1 MLSYDMGK
9 RGNAS
14 RYDYLYRR
22 IRHDIAHGNILPD
35 EKLPSKRALARNLGV
50 SVITVEAAYAQ
61 LIAEGY
67 VRAEERRGYFACELS
82 PVARGGQCGGK
93 RDGQR
98 GGDHL
103 RGIAASDSIPENAIR
118 RPSPASAGLTQ
129 FPAASSERRLASPG
143 TSARMAEGVPAFASE
158 GGPATPAPSS
168 ESAATALFPYQTW
181 ARVMRRTLAE
191 ESSATLA
198 QAALGAG
205 SPRLRRAIAAYL
217 REYRGMDVPAERI
230 VVAAGSQTLYQ
241 LIIQLLGRERA
252 FAIESPGYPL
262 LERMYDAQGAR
273 CTSVPLVAGGID
285 VAALRESGAS
295 VAHVMPAHQFPTGVV
310 MSAAHRRDL
319 LNWSRMDAARAFS
332 SDGPRGRFIIEDDY
346 DAEFRMSGRPIG
358 AARERRCGG
367 ARHLFEL
374 VHEKPRCG
382 IPHRLYGPPRGP
394 RCAIRAQTGF
404 LLEHGQP
411 TRAACPR
418 PLHRAGALRAA
429 CEPPAY
435 PCEAAAGWAGGP
447 RARELPLRRKSR
459 SKGSTGDFTSR
470 CACAKARKTA
480 LWGHCRRRACSLPS
494 WGEALLP
501 GRALNRGSR
510 SLRSTA
516 RASTSRNLSCRSAA
530 RGGVLVCRGLGG
542 MLALRGARGGF
553 LFTVGMRAPFRRSA
567 SA

>member
-82 PVARGGQCGGK
+82 PVARGGQCGGQCG
-93 RDGQR
+93 GQR

-129 FPAASSERRLASPG
+129 SPEQRLASPG
-143 TSARMAEGVPAFASE
+143 TSERMVEGVPAFASE
-158 GGPATPAPSS
+158 GGLATPAPSS

-273 CTSVPLVAGGID
+273 CASVPLAAGGID
-285 VAALRESGAS
+285 VAALSESGAS

-346 DAEFRMSGRPIG
+346 DADFRMSGRPIAPLASVDVAGRVIYLNSFTKSLG
-358 AARERRCGG
+358 AAFRIAYMALPEDL
-367 ARHLFEL
+367 AAQFEL
-374 VHEKPRCG
+374 KLGFYSNTVSPLEQLALARFIEQGHYER
-382 IPHRLYGPPRGP
+382 HVNRLRTHVKRLQDGLVGRVRESSLAQEVAFEGLDRGLYFSMRVRKGTQDRAVGALQAAGVQLAFLGRGP
-394 RCAIRAQTGF
+394 LAWSGAQSGESVF
-404 LLEHGQP
+404 
-411 TRAACPR
+411 
-418 PLHRAGALRAA
+418 ALN
-429 CEPPAY
+429 CESLNI
-435 PCEAAAGWAGGP
+435 E
-447 RARELPLRRKSR
+447 EL
-459 SKGSTGDFTSR
+459 
-470 CACAKARKTA
+470 
-480 LWGHCRRRACSLPS
+480 
-494 WGEALLP
+494 LLP
-501 GRALNRGSR
+501 
-510 SLRSTA
+510 
-516 RASTSRNLSCRSAA
+516 
-530 RGGVLVCRGLGG
+530 
-542 MLALRGARGGF
+542 
-553 LFTVGMRAPFRRSA
+553 
-567 SA
+567 

>member
-82 PVARGGQCGGK
+82 PVARGGK

-103 RGIAASDSIPENAIR
+103 RGIAASDSISENAIR

-129 FPAASSERRLASPG
+129 SPERRLASPG

-241 LIIQLLGRERA
+241 LIIQLLGRDRT

-273 CTSVPLVAGGID
+273 CASVPLAAGGID
-285 VAALRESGAS
+285 VAALNESGAS

-332 SDGPRGRFIIEDDY
+332 SEGPRGRFIIEDDY
-346 DAEFRMSGRPIG
+346 DAEFRMSGRPIAPLASVDVAGRVIYLNSFAKSLG
-358 AARERRCGG
+358 AAFRIAYMALPEDL
-367 ARHLFEL
+367 AAQFEL
-374 VHEKPRCG
+374 KLGFYSNTVSPLEQLALARFIEQGHYER
-382 IPHRLYGPPRGP
+382 HVNRLRTHVKRLQDGLVGRVRESSLAQEVAFEGLDRGLYFSMRVRKGAQDRAVGALQAAGVQLAFLGRGP
-394 RCAIRAQTGF
+394 LAWSGAQ
-404 LLEHGQP
+404 
-411 TRAACPR
+411 
-418 PLHRAGALRAA
+418 
-429 CEPPAY
+429 
-435 PCEAAAGWAGGP
+435 
-447 RARELPLRRKSR
+447 S
-459 SKGSTGDFTSR
+459 
-470 CACAKARKTA
+470 
-480 LWGHCRRRACSLPS
+480 
-494 WGEALLP
+494 GESVF
-501 GRALNRGSR
+501 ALNCE
-510 SLRSTA
+510 SL
-516 RASTSRNLSCRSAA
+516 NIEELVLS
-530 RGGVLVCRGLGG
+530 
-542 MLALRGARGGF
+542 
-553 LFTVGMRAPFRRSA
+553 
-567 SA
+567 

>member
-82 PVARGGQCGGK
+82 PVARGG
-93 RDGQR
+93 
-98 GGDHL
+98 DHL
-103 RGIAASDSIPENAIR
+103 RGIATSDSIPENAIR

-129 FPAASSERRLASPG
+129 SPERRLASPG
-143 TSARMAEGVPAFASE
+143 ASARMVEGVPAFASE
-158 GGPATPAPSS
+158 GGLATPAPSS

-217 REYRGMDVPAERI
+217 REYRGMDVPTERI

-241 LIIQLLGRERA
+241 LIIQLLGRDRA

-273 CTSVPLVAGGID
+273 CASAPLAAGGID
-285 VAALRESGAS
+285 VAALSESGAS

-332 SDGPRGRFIIEDDY
+332 SDGPCGRFIIEDDY
-346 DAEFRMSGRPIG
+346 DAEFRMSGRPIAPLASVDVAGRVIYLNSFTKSLG
-358 AARERRCGG
+358 AAFRIAYMALPEDL
-367 ARHLFEL
+367 AAQFEL
-374 VHEKPRCG
+374 KLGFYSNTVSPLEQLALARFIEQGHYER
-382 IPHRLYGPPRGP
+382 HVNRLRTHVKRLQDGLVGRVRESSLAKEVAFEGLDRGLYFSMRVRKGTQDRAVGALQAAGVQLAFLGRGP
-394 RCAIRAQTGF
+394 LAWSGAQ
-404 LLEHGQP
+404 
-411 TRAACPR
+411 
-418 PLHRAGALRAA
+418 
-429 CEPPAY
+429 
-435 PCEAAAGWAGGP
+435 
-447 RARELPLRRKSR
+447 S
-459 SKGSTGDFTSR
+459 
-470 CACAKARKTA
+470 
-480 LWGHCRRRACSLPS
+480 
-494 WGEALLP
+494 GESVF
-501 GRALNRGSR
+501 ALNCE
-510 SLRSTA
+510 SL
-516 RASTSRNLSCRSAA
+516 NIEEL
-530 RGGVLVCRGLGG
+530 VL
-542 MLALRGARGGF
+542 
-553 LFTVGMRAPFRRSA
+553 P
-567 SA
+567 

>member
-1 MLSYDMGK
+1 MLSYDMDE

-14 RYDYLYRR
+14 RYDYLYRC

-82 PVARGGQCGGK
+82 PVARGGRQGGA
-93 RDGQR
+93 RNGENARTGGVSGGAAGQR
-98 GGDHL
+98 G
-103 RGIAASDSIPENAIR
+103 
-118 RPSPASAGLTQ
+118 
-129 FPAASSERRLASPG
+129 
-143 TSARMAEGVPAFASE
+143 FASE
-158 GGPATPAPSS
+158 GATGRHAAFPDSDATQSPATSSARRPASLRFPAHTLGDSPFSDSAGDPMTFVPSS
-168 ESAATALFPYQTW
+168 GSAATALFPYQTW
-181 ARVMRRTLAE
+181 ARVMRRTLTE

-241 LIIQLLGRERA
+241 LIIQLLGRDRA

-273 CTSVPLVAGGID
+273 CASLPLAAGGID
-285 VAALRESGAS
+285 VAALSESGAS

-346 DAEFRMSGRPIG
+346 DAEFRMSGRPIAPLASVDVAGRVIYLNSFTKSLG
-358 AARERRCGG
+358 AAFRIAYMALPEDL
-367 ARHLFEL
+367 AAQFEL
-374 VHEKPRCG
+374 KLGFYSNTVSPLEQLALARFIEQGHYERHVNRLRTHVKRLQDGLVGRVHESSLAKEVAFEGLDRG
-382 IPHRLYGPPRGP
+382 LYFSMRVRKG
-394 RCAIRAQTGF
+394 AQDRAV
-404 LLEHGQP
+404 
-411 TRAACPR
+411 
-418 PLHRAGALRAA
+418 GALQ
-429 CEPPAY
+429 
-435 PCEAAAGWAGGP
+435 AAGVQLAFLGGGP
-447 RARELPLRRKSR
+447 LAWSGAQ
-459 SKGSTGDFTSR
+459 SGDSVF
-470 CACAKARKTA
+470 
-480 LWGHCRRRACSLPS
+480 
-494 WGEALLP
+494 
-501 GRALNRGSR
+501 ALNCE
-510 SLRSTA
+510 SL
-516 RASTSRNLSCRSAA
+516 NIEEL
-530 RGGVLVCRGLGG
+530 VL
-542 MLALRGARGGF
+542 
-553 LFTVGMRAPFRRSA
+553 P
-567 SA
+567 

>member
-82 PVARGGQCGGK
+82 PVARGGRQGGA
-93 RDGQR
+93 RNGENARTGGVSGGAAGQR
-98 GGDHL
+98 G
-103 RGIAASDSIPENAIR
+103 
-118 RPSPASAGLTQ
+118 
-129 FPAASSERRLASPG
+129 
-143 TSARMAEGVPAFASE
+143 FASE
-158 GGPATPAPSS
+158 GATGRHAAFPDSDATQSPATSSARRPASLRFPAHTLGDSPFSDSAGDPMTFVPSS
-168 ESAATALFPYQTW
+168 GSAATALFPYQTW
-181 ARVMRRTLAE
+181 ARVMRRTLTE

-241 LIIQLLGRERA
+241 LIIQLLGRDRA

-273 CTSVPLVAGGID
+273 CASVPLAAGGID
-285 VAALRESGAS
+285 VAALSESGAN

-346 DAEFRMSGRPIG
+346 DAEFRMSGRPIAPLASVDVAGRVIYLNSFTKSLG
-358 AARERRCGG
+358 AAFRIAYMALPEDL
-367 ARHLFEL
+367 AAQFEL
-374 VHEKPRCG
+374 KLGFYSNTVSPLEQLALARFIEQGHYER
-382 IPHRLYGPPRGP
+382 HVNRLRTHVKRLQDGLVGRVRESSLAQEVAFEGLDRGLYFSMRVRKGTQDRAVGALQAAGVQLAFLGRGP
-394 RCAIRAQTGF
+394 LAWSDAQ
-404 LLEHGQP
+404 
-411 TRAACPR
+411 
-418 PLHRAGALRAA
+418 AG
-429 CEPPAY
+429 E
-435 PCEAAAGWAGGP
+435 
-447 RARELPLRRKSR
+447 SV
-459 SKGSTGDFTSR
+459 F
-470 CACAKARKTA
+470 
-480 LWGHCRRRACSLPS
+480 
-494 WGEALLP
+494 
-501 GRALNRGSR
+501 ALNCE
-510 SLRSTA
+510 SL
-516 RASTSRNLSCRSAA
+516 NIEEL
-530 RGGVLVCRGLGG
+530 VL
-542 MLALRGARGGF
+542 
-553 LFTVGMRAPFRRSA
+553 P
-567 SA
+567 

>member
-82 PVARGGQCGGK
+82 PVARGGK

-98 GGDHL
+98 GGDHP
-103 RGIAASDSIPENAIR
+103 RGIAASDSISENAIR

-129 FPAASSERRLASPG
+129 SPERRLASPG
-143 TSARMAEGVPAFASE
+143 TSARMVEGVPAFASE

-241 LIIQLLGRERA
+241 LIIQLLGRDRT

-273 CTSVPLVAGGID
+273 CASVPLAAGGID
-285 VAALRESGAS
+285 VAALSESGAS

-332 SDGPRGRFIIEDDY
+332 SEGPRGRFIIEDDY
-346 DAEFRMSGRPIG
+346 DAEFRMSGRPIAPLASVDVAGRVIYLNSFTKSLG
-358 AARERRCGG
+358 AAFRIAYMALPEDL
-367 ARHLFEL
+367 AAQFEL
-374 VHEKPRCG
+374 KLGFYSNTVSPLEQLALARFIEQGHYERHVNHLRTHVK
-382 IPHRLYGPPRGP
+382 RLQDGLVGRVRESSLAQEVAFEGLDRGLYFSMRVRKGTQDRAVGALQAAGVQLAFLGRGP
-394 RCAIRAQTGF
+394 LAWSDAQ
-404 LLEHGQP
+404 E
-411 TRAACPR
+411 
-418 PLHRAGALRAA
+418 
-429 CEPPAY
+429 
-435 PCEAAAGWAGGP
+435 
-447 RARELPLRRKSR
+447 
-459 SKGSTGDFTSR
+459 
-470 CACAKARKTA
+470 
-480 LWGHCRRRACSLPS
+480 
-494 WGEALLP
+494 GESVF
-501 GRALNRGSR
+501 ALNCE
-510 SLRSTA
+510 SL
-516 RASTSRNLSCRSAA
+516 NIEEL
-530 RGGVLVCRGLGG
+530 VL
-542 MLALRGARGGF
+542 
-553 LFTVGMRAPFRRSA
+553 P
-567 SA
+567 

>member
-14 RYDYLYRR
+14 RYDYLYRC

-82 PVARGGQCGGK
+82 PVARGWQCGGQCGG
-93 RDGQR
+93 RR

-103 RGIAASDSIPENAIR
+103 RGSAVPDCIPENAIR
-118 RPSPASAGLTQ
+118 RPSPASAGMTQ
-129 FPAASSERRLASPG
+129 LPAASSERRLAFPG
-143 TSARMAEGVPAFASE
+143 TSARMAEGVPTFASE

-241 LIIQLLGRERA
+241 LIIQLLGRDRA

-273 CTSVPLVAGGID
+273 CASVPLAAGGID
-285 VAALRESGAS
+285 VAALSESGAS

-332 SDGPRGRFIIEDDY
+332 SDRPRGRFIIEDDY
-346 DAEFRMSGRPIG
+346 DAEFRMSGRPIAPLASVDVAGRVIYLNSFTKSLG
-358 AARERRCGG
+358 AAFRIAYMALPEDL
-367 ARHLFEL
+367 AAQFEL
-374 VHEKPRCG
+374 KLGFYSNTVSPLEQLALARFIEQGHYER
-382 IPHRLYGPPRGP
+382 HANRLRTHVKRLQDGLVGRVRESSLAQEVAFEGLDRGLYFSMRVRKGAQDRAVGALQAAGVQLAFLGRGP
-394 RCAIRAQTGF
+394 LAWSDAQSGESVF
-404 LLEHGQP
+404 
-411 TRAACPR
+411 
-418 PLHRAGALRAA
+418 ALN
-429 CEPPAY
+429 CESLNI
-435 PCEAAAGWAGGP
+435 E
-447 RARELPLRRKSR
+447 EL
-459 SKGSTGDFTSR
+459 
-470 CACAKARKTA
+470 
-480 LWGHCRRRACSLPS
+480 
-494 WGEALLP
+494 LLP
-501 GRALNRGSR
+501 
-510 SLRSTA
+510 
-516 RASTSRNLSCRSAA
+516 
-530 RGGVLVCRGLGG
+530 
-542 MLALRGARGGF
+542 
-553 LFTVGMRAPFRRSA
+553 
-567 SA
+567 

>member
-82 PVARGGQCGGK
+82 PVARGGQCDGQRG
-93 RDGQR
+93 GQR

-103 RGIAASDSIPENAIR
+103 RGSAVPDCIHENAIQ

-129 FPAASSERRLASPG
+129 SPEQRLASPG
-143 TSARMAEGVPAFASE
+143 TSARMAEGVPTFASE
-158 GGPATPAPSS
+158 GGPVTPAPSS

-241 LIIQLLGRERA
+241 LIIQLLGRDRA

-273 CTSVPLVAGGID
+273 CASVPLAAGGID
-285 VAALRESGAS
+285 VAALSESGAS

-319 LNWSRMDAARAFS
+319 LNWSRTDAARAFS

-346 DAEFRMSGRPIG
+346 DAEFRMSGRPIAPLASVDVAGRVIYLNSFTKSLG
-358 AARERRCGG
+358 AAFRIAYMALPEDL
-367 ARHLFEL
+367 AAQFEL
-374 VHEKPRCG
+374 KLGFYSNTVSPLEQLALARFIEQGHYER
-382 IPHRLYGPPRGP
+382 HVNRLRTHVKRLQDGLVGRVRESSLAQEVAFEGLDRGLYFSMRVRKGTQDCAVRALQAAGVQLAFLGRGP
-394 RCAIRAQTGF
+394 LAWSGAQ
-404 LLEHGQP
+404 
-411 TRAACPR
+411 
-418 PLHRAGALRAA
+418 AG
-429 CEPPAY
+429 E
-435 PCEAAAGWAGGP
+435 
-447 RARELPLRRKSR
+447 SV
-459 SKGSTGDFTSR
+459 F
-470 CACAKARKTA
+470 
-480 LWGHCRRRACSLPS
+480 
-494 WGEALLP
+494 
-501 GRALNRGSR
+501 ALNCE
-510 SLRSTA
+510 SL
-516 RASTSRNLSCRSAA
+516 NIEEL
-530 RGGVLVCRGLGG
+530 VL
-542 MLALRGARGGF
+542 
-553 LFTVGMRAPFRRSA
+553 P
-567 SA
+567 

>member
-82 PVARGGQCGGK
+82 PVARGGK

-103 RGIAASDSIPENAIR
+103 RGIAASDSISENAIR

-129 FPAASSERRLASPG
+129 SPERRLASPG

-241 LIIQLLGRERA
+241 LIIQLLGRDRT

-273 CTSVPLVAGGID
+273 CASVPLAAGGID
-285 VAALRESGAS
+285 VAALNESGAS

-332 SDGPRGRFIIEDDY
+332 SEGPRGRFIIEDDY
-346 DAEFRMSGRPIG
+346 DAEFRMSGRPIAPLASVDVAGRVIYLNSFTKSLG
-358 AARERRCGG
+358 AAFRIAYMALPEDL
-367 ARHLFEL
+367 AAQFEL
-374 VHEKPRCG
+374 KLGFYSNTVSPLEQLALARFIEQGHYER
-382 IPHRLYGPPRGP
+382 HVNRLRTHVKRLQDGLVGRVRESSLAQEVAFEGLDRGLYFSMRVRKGAQDRAVGALQAAGVQLAFLGRGP
-394 RCAIRAQTGF
+394 LAWSGAQ
-404 LLEHGQP
+404 
-411 TRAACPR
+411 
-418 PLHRAGALRAA
+418 
-429 CEPPAY
+429 
-435 PCEAAAGWAGGP
+435 
-447 RARELPLRRKSR
+447 S
-459 SKGSTGDFTSR
+459 
-470 CACAKARKTA
+470 
-480 LWGHCRRRACSLPS
+480 
-494 WGEALLP
+494 GESVF
-501 GRALNRGSR
+501 ALNCE
-510 SLRSTA
+510 SL
-516 RASTSRNLSCRSAA
+516 NIEEL
-530 RGGVLVCRGLGG
+530 VL
-542 MLALRGARGGF
+542 
-553 LFTVGMRAPFRRSA
+553 P
-567 SA
+567 

>member
-82 PVARGGQCGGK
+82 PVARGWQCGGQCGGK

-129 FPAASSERRLASPG
+129 SPERRLASPG

-158 GGPATPAPSS
+158 GGLATPAPSS

-205 SPRLRRAIAAYL
+205 SPRLRRVIAAYL

-241 LIIQLLGRERA
+241 LIIQLLGRDRA

-273 CTSVPLVAGGID
+273 CASVPLAAGGID
-285 VAALRESGAS
+285 VAVLSESGAS

-346 DAEFRMSGRPIG
+346 DAEFRMSGRPIAPLASVDVAGRVIYLNSFTKSLG
-358 AARERRCGG
+358 AAFRIAYMALPEDL
-367 ARHLFEL
+367 AAQFEL
-374 VHEKPRCG
+374 KLGFYSNTVSPLEQLALARFIEQGHYER
-382 IPHRLYGPPRGP
+382 HVNRLRTHVKRLQDGLVSRVRESSLAQEVAFEGLDRGLYFSMRVRKGTQDRAVGALQAAGVQLAFLGRGP
-394 RCAIRAQTGF
+394 LAWSGAQ
-404 LLEHGQP
+404 
-411 TRAACPR
+411 
-418 PLHRAGALRAA
+418 
-429 CEPPAY
+429 
-435 PCEAAAGWAGGP
+435 
-447 RARELPLRRKSR
+447 S
-459 SKGSTGDFTSR
+459 
-470 CACAKARKTA
+470 
-480 LWGHCRRRACSLPS
+480 
-494 WGEALLP
+494 GESVF
-501 GRALNRGSR
+501 ALNCE
-510 SLRSTA
+510 SL
-516 RASTSRNLSCRSAA
+516 NIEEL
-530 RGGVLVCRGLGG
+530 VL
-542 MLALRGARGGF
+542 
-553 LFTVGMRAPFRRSA
+553 P
-567 SA
+567 